1 MPLTSSCHV
10 TIEKTPSYFVT
21 RGAAG
26 RVYNMSRDVRLI
38 VVVRDPVTRAVSDYV
53 QAVSKRPDLGRFE
66 ARAFVVDA
74 GDARRP
80 TTSAVN
86 GTSAQTRKLAAVASS
101 WGPIRIGL
109 YARHLRQWFQYF
121 PREQMHFVSGERLVE
136 DPAAELR
143 SVERFLGLRPFV
155 DGRYFYFNATK
166 GFPCLRLRHS
176 ADAGA
181 SVNAS
186 LSSGSRSSPTDV
198 DISAT
203 AAAAGNV
210 INKTGG
216 TAAAAA
222 TAATAATTTRCLGK
236 NKGRTHPNIDPDVLQ
251 RLREFY
257 RPHNEMF
264 YRMTGIDFG
273 WH

>member
-21 RGAAG
+21 RGAAS

-66 ARAFVVDA
+66 TRAFVVDK
-74 GDARRP
+74 GDARNP
-80 TTSAVN
+80 STTAAN
-86 GTSAQTRKLAAVASS
+86 GTSHLTRTPAVASS

-109 YARHLRQWFQYF
+109 YARHLRQWLRYF
-121 PREQMHFVSGERLVE
+121 PRERMHFVSGERLVE
-136 DPAAELR
+136 NPAAELR
-143 SVERFLGLRPFV
+143 SVERFLKLRPFV

-176 ADAGA
+176 ADVGD

-186 LSSGSRSSPTDV
+186 SMSTDV
-198 DISAT
+198 
-203 AAAAGNV
+203 V
-210 INKTGG
+210 
-216 TAAAAA
+216 AAAAA
-222 TAATAATTTRCLGK
+222 AASVVVNNTTDGISAATTTRCLGK
-236 NKGRTHPNIDPDVLQ
+236 NKGRTHPSIDPDVLQ

-257 RPHNEMF
+257 RPHNELF